1 MQRLVE
7 LYVLTSKY
15 LDKTLEITRELIC
28 NRPCWDSYYY
38 LGLVYYKKGDNVMA
52 VRAFEKAVALNPNS
66 TEIWYYLGLARKGLN
81 QMKAARYAWEQGLK
95 INPNHRFIKEELEKS
110 K

>member
-1 MQRLVE
+1 
-7 LYVLTSKY
+7 
-15 LDKTLEITRELIC
+15 
-28 NRPCWDSYYY
+28 
-38 LGLVYYKKGDNVMA
+38 MA

>member
-28 NRPCWDSYYY
+28 NRPCWDSYYT
-38 LGLVYYKKGDNVMA
+38 LGFVYYNIENYTMA
-52 VRAFEKAVALNPNS
+52 VRAFEKAQALNPNNVW
-66 TEIWYYLGLARKGLN
+66 IWYYLGLARKGLK
-81 QMKAARYAWEQGLK
+81 QMKAAKYAWEQGLK
-95 INPNHRFIKEELEKS
+95 INPNHRFIKEELK
-110 K
+110 KIR